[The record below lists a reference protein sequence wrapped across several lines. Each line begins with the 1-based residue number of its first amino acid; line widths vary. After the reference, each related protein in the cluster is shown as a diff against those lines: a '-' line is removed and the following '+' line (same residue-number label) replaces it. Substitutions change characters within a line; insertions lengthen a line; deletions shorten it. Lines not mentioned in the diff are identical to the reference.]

1 MEHKESEGG
10 GRRRDSQPWEDG
22 WKRMTNTSPSCCL
35 QAPPPDLIT
44 GRTGRGVEGVDDCS
58 WCDVDRD
65 LHSLAATGNL
75 RGGCQLYSAQGRLQ
89 SLVRKG
95 EGE

>member
-1 MEHKESEGG
+1 MAEN
-10 GRRRDSQPWEDG
+10 DQLI
-22 WKRMTNTSPSCCL
+22 TILLASPS
-35 QAPPPDLIT
+35 PPDLVT
-44 GRTGRGVEGVDDCS
+44 GSTGRGVEGVDDCS

>member
-1 MEHKESEGG
+1 MEEN
-10 GRRRDSQPWEDG
+10 DQLI
-22 WKRMTNTSPSCCL
+22 TILLLASPS
-35 QAPPPDLIT
+35 PPDLVT

-75 RGGCQLYSAQGRLQ
+75 RGECQLYSAQGRLQ